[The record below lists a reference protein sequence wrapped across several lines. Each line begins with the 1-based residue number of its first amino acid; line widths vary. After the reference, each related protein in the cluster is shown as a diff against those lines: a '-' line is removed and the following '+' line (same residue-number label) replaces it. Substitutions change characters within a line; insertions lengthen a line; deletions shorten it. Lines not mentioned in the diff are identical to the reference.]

1 MGNHRL
7 KLRENSEGEGFLIGY
22 SRPDEPGARK
32 SQYRIAPVRAARSVK
47 GILSRQ
53 WGVKAVVE
61 KTRRLFMWE
70 GRVRI
75 HIDHVEKLGDYLE
88 FEAVLDEENGYD
100 DAAAHLDVARLTHD
114 FGLEPRDLVDTS
126 YSNLIVQAQ
135 ETPAST

>member
-1 MGNHRL
+1 MATCLRLGAVEEWTRTQVDTYFTMGNHRL

-61 KTRRLFMWE
+61 KTRRLFMWD
-70 GRVRI
+70 GRVRV
-75 HIDHVEKLGDYLE
+75 HVDHVKKLGDYLE
-88 FEAVLDEENGYD
+88 F
-100 DAAAHLDVARLTHD
+100 
-114 FGLEPRDLVDTS
+114 
-126 YSNLIVQAQ
+126 
-135 ETPAST
+135 